1 MMRPENGDAFLRE
14 RARYWAETLKVQ
26 PKIVRIQRMTRKWG
40 SCSVAGTVTLAADLA
55 EQDCHFADYVIAH
68 ELLHLRVPD
77 HGRVFDA
84 LLSVYFPGWRRQEFI
99 RKMGRDCGAK
109 GADVER
115 TEVFQPL

>member
-1 MMRPENGDAFLRE
+1 MTRPKNGDDFLRE
-14 RARYWAETLKVQ
+14 RARHWAEILKVR

-55 EQDCHFADYVIAH
+55 DQNPLFADYVIAH
-68 ELLHLRVPD
+68 ELLHLRVPG

-84 LLSVYFPGWRRQEFI
+84 LLSVYFPGWRQQELI
-99 RKMGRDCGAK
+99 RKTGRHCGTKPA
-109 GADVER
+109 GAER